1 MNEHLDFRWMHG
13 QHITDVLETSSVFW
27 QFRLSNS
34 GSITVESFWRLI
46 REGRIA
52 VTGDDHGQQFGLP
65 EPIDA
70 ASRVLS
76 ILAGAVIQ
84 RVEIR
89 DGTADLF
96 IEFDPPF
103 RLEVLS
109 SSFAYESWQIYEPDG
124 GCVVAQGGGQLC
136 YAPPVGASRITE
148 GIPIR

>member
-13 QHITDVLETSSVFW
+13 QHIADVSETSSVFW
-27 QFRLSNS
+27 QFRLSSS
-34 GSITVESFWRLI
+34 GSITAESLWRLI
-46 REGRIA
+46 RDGRIA
-52 VTGDDHGQQFGLP
+52 VTGEDHGQQFGLP
-65 EPIDA
+65 APVDA

-76 ILAGAVIQ
+76 ILAGATIQ

-89 DGTADLF
+89 DGTADL
-96 IEFDPPF
+96 IIHFDHSF

-109 SSFAYESWQIYEPDG
+109 SSSGYESWQIYEPDG

-136 YAPPVGASRITE
+136 YAPPVGESRITA